1 MFKLRKISHLI
12 SITLIMLIIFSC
24 KKKHPE
30 MVLVSAGKFTMGSNS
45 GYSDEQPVHTVTLD
59 AFYIDKYEVTNSKYA
74 AYLNEALA
82 AGQIQASSSSVKKDG
97 NELLDLND
105 SDCQI
110 SYSGGTFVVDSGK
123 ENYPVIVVTWYGANE
138 YAIHYGKR
146 LPTEAEWEFAA
157 RGGNQSQGYTY
168 SGSNNIGEVAWY
180 RDNSANPDNPI
191 YDGKGSHTVG
201 TKQANELGIY
211 DMSGNVW
218 EWCND
223 RYDSG
228 YYSSSPTNNP
238 QGPASGSTRVLRG
251 GSWNNVFAYFCR
263 VANRG
268 LKYPGY
274 SNYSDGFRV
283 VQDSP

>member
-251 GSWNNVFAYFCR
+251 GSWDHDAYDCR
-263 VANRG
+263 VVTRG
-268 LKYPGY
+268 RGTPEGSYDDL
-274 SNYSDGFRV
+274 GFRV